1 MDFLSKKYLNL
12 NKKQTKKQQQQ
23 QKLLYTGGKQIHQG
37 TAKYLL
43 ESNSECQMITDLI
56 TRRPKLVLF
65 PIFFPVRLLLHY
77 AV

>member
-1 MDFLSKKYLNL
+1 MDGFSFKEVFKF
-12 NKKQTKKQQQQ
+12 KQKTKKQQQQ

-65 PIFFPVRLLLHY
+65 PIFFL
-77 AV
+77 